1 MDAKEIGK
9 KGEKDA
15 CRFLRRRGYKIVE
28 CNYRCRFGEIDII
41 AENNEYLAFVEVKT
55 RYKSSIANPSEFV
68 NLSKQKRLIKTAEVY
83 LMSHDVTKQPRFDV
97 IEITNISFLNKKI
110 ELIENAFGV

>member
-1 MDAKEIGK
+1 MDANAIGK

-15 CRFLRRRGYKIVE
+15 CKYLKKKGYKIVE

-41 AENNEYLAFVEVKT
+41 AENNEYFAFIEVKT
-55 RYKSSIANPSEFV
+55 RNNNSIANPSEFV
-68 NLSKQKRLIKTAEVY
+68 NLSKQKRLIKTAEMY
-83 LMSHDVTKQPRFDV
+83 LMSHDVTKQPRFDI